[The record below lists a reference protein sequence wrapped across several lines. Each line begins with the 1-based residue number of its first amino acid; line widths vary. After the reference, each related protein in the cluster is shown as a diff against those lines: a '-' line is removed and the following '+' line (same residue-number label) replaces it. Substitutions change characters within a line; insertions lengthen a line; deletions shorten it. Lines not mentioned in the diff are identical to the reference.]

1 MSPLPT
7 NPKEIWKVS
16 LESDEKL
23 PKSKRP
29 TFHYRYLSG
38 MEQMELADTMDQLAD
53 APSGKAAFERVFAA
67 AATKLVKWTNI
78 VDEKGKAIAFD
89 GKNLS
94 QVIGLTEA
102 NELIQKLLGQSP
114 TVNDKKKSV
123 SASGLDSLRSKAAA
137 DAKGQGNAKTSQT
150 K

>member
-1 MSPLPT
+1 MSPLAT
-7 NPKEIWKVS
+7 NPKQIWKVS
-16 LESDEKL
+16 LESDENL

-29 TFHYRYLSG
+29 TFHYRYLTG
-38 MEQMELADTMDQLAD
+38 MEQIDLADTMDQLAD

-78 VDEKGKAIAFD
+78 VDEKGKAIPFD

-94 QVIGLTEA
+94 QVVGLTEA
-102 NELIQKLLGQSP
+102 NELIQKLLGQGP
-114 TVNDKKKSV
+114 TVDDKKKSV
-123 SASGLDSLRSKAAA
+123 SASGLDSLRLKAAA
-137 DAKGQGNAKTSQT
+137 DAKDQGTAKTSQT